1 MNDAPVLEHLKKFG
15 QLLDSE
21 IATGTALP
29 LPKVRSA
36 LSELVERGQIATCK
50 VTRFTDGK
58 PVEAMLCRISGY
70 IPPAAPG
77 PKKTK

>member
-1 MNDAPVLEHLKKFG
+1 MNAPVLEHLKKFG

-21 IATGTALP
+21 IATGTGIP

-36 LSELVERGQIATCK
+36 LSELVERGEIARCK

-58 PVEAMLCRISGY
+58 PIEAMLCRISGY
-70 IPPAAPG
+70 VPPAAPG